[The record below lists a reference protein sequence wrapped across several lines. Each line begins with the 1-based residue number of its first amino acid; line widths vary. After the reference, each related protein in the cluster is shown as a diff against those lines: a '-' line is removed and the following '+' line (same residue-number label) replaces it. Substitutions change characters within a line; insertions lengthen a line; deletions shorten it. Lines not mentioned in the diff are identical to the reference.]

1 MKNGEMENMENEFI
15 ESQHTE
21 LKRTLTDKLEQTA
34 IAFLNSKDGGIVYFG
49 IDDDGTV
56 CGLENADLIQRQI
69 ADRIKNNIRG
79 ETLGLFDIVL
89 EKADGKNIIK
99 LIISSGTEKPYYLKE
114 KGMTSEGCFIRNG
127 SRIEQMTNAMIE
139 KAFARR
145 TRNTLSVITSSRQ
158 DLTFEQLKIYYQEH
172 GKSLNEQFASSLNF
186 LTEDKK
192 YNLNA
197 FLFAD
202 QNDITIKVARFAGT
216 DKTELIENEEFGYC
230 SIIKS
235 CKAVL
240 DKLNVANVTLAK
252 ITYPFRHEKRIID
265 EASLREAVINA
276 FVHNDYSDLMSPAFY
291 IFSDRL
297 EIVSYG
303 GLIDGMSKEELISGS
318 SRPRN
323 REVMRIFKDVELVE
337 QLGTGMNRM
346 MKAYTPD
353 IFTISPNFFHT
364 IFKYRT
370 LEDENVPNIGEINDK
385 PAQRLPKE
393 NEEFAQRLPKEVP
406 VVAQRTFEAISFNPK
421 ATVAELSIE
430 TGMAERSIKSH
441 IALLRQAGLIERVG
455 GKTHGYWKILDGNN

>member
-1 MKNGEMENMENEFI
+1 MEFT

-21 LKRTLTDKLEQTA
+21 LKRELTAKLEQTVVS
-34 IAFLNSKDGGIVYFG
+34 FLNSKDGGIIYFG

-56 CGLENADLIQRQI
+56 YGLENVDSAQRQI

-79 ETLGLFDIVL
+79 ETLGLFDIVI
-89 EKADGKNIIK
+89 EKADEKNIIK

-127 SRIEQMTNAMIE
+127 SRNEQMTNAMIE

-145 TRNTLSVITSSRQ
+145 TRNSLSLITSPRQ

-172 GKSLNEQFASSLNF
+172 GKTLNEQFASSLNF

-202 QNDITIKVARFAGT
+202 QNDITIKVAKFAGT
-216 DKTELIENEEFGYC
+216 DKTELIENEEYGYC

-235 CKAVL
+235 CKNVL
-240 DKLNVANVTLAK
+240 EKLNVENRTLAK
-252 ITYPFRHEKRIID
+252 ITYPFRQEQRLID
-265 EASLREAVINA
+265 SVSLREAVINA

-291 IFSDRL
+291 IFKDRL

-303 GLIDGMSKEELISGS
+303 GLIDGMSKEELVSGC

-323 REVMRIFKDVELVE
+323 REVMRIFKDIELVE
-337 QLGTGMNRM
+337 QLGSGMNRM
-346 MKAYTPD
+346 MHVYTPE
-353 IFTISPNFFHT
+353 IFSVSPNFFHT
-364 IFKYRT
+364 VFTYKS
-370 LEDENVPNIGEINDK
+370 LGSENVPNVPKIKE
-385 PAQRLPKE
+385 LPKD
-393 NEEFAQRLPKEVP
+393 FPKTSQRLPKEVP
-406 VVAQRTFEAISFNPK
+406 VIAQRTLEAIRFNPK
-421 ATVAELSIE
+421 ATLSELSAE
-430 TGMAERSIKSH
+430 TGVSDRSIKAH
-441 IALLRQAGLIERVG
+441 IAILKQEGFIERVG
-455 GKTHGYWKILDGNN
+455 GKTHGYWKILDEEQQ